1 MPEWFFGRAQTAGP
15 AQSHQ
20 GDPFAVADAADE
32 SVVGEVLPIA
42 VDPGPVHGASPPAV
56 LQDDE
61 MMAVAQRAAQIAAGV
76 GSVILGKEEVIR
88 ACVVA
93 LLAGGHVIVED
104 FPGVGKT
111 LLAKSLA
118 RSIDCRFARIQF
130 TPDLLPSDVT
140 GVSVFNQKSGEFEF
154 RPGPIFANIVL
165 ADEINRAS
173 PKTQSS
179 LLECMEECQATID
192 NVTHPI
198 EAPFMVIATQNPIEY
213 EGTYPLPEAQ
223 LDRFM
228 MRLSLGYPSAEAEE
242 NIIHEQTSHNPLA
255 ELNPVLSGSEVLA
268 MTRAVARVRV
278 APALRS
284 YVVNLLAATR
294 QQREIYLGASPRA
307 GIALTRAAKALA
319 LLRGRD
325 FVVPKDIKD
334 LAVRVLAHRLMLSPD
349 AKVHGVSAETMVTRL
364 LETVP
369 VPQIGG

>member
-1 MPEWFFGRAQTAGP
+1 MR
-15 AQSHQ
+15 
-20 GDPFAVADAADE
+20 AVAE
-32 SVVGEVLPIA
+32 
-42 VDPGPVHGASPPAV
+42 
-56 LQDDE
+56 
-61 MMAVAQRAAQIAAGV
+61 RAAGIASSIA
-76 GSVILGKEEVIR
+76 SVILGKEEVIR

-118 RSIDCRFARIQF
+118 RSVDCRFARIQF

-140 GVSVFNQKSGEFEF
+140 GVSVFNQKTGEFEF

-179 LLECMEECQATID
+179 LLECMEERQATVD
-192 NVTHPI
+192 SVTHAI
-198 EAPFMVIATQNPIEY
+198 EPPFMVIATQNPIEY

-228 MRLSLGYPSAEAEE
+228 MRLSLGYPSPEAEDR
-242 NIIHEQTSHNPLA
+242 IIHEQTSRDPLG
-255 ELNPVLSGSEVLA
+255 ELEAVLDGTQVLA
-268 MTRAVARVRV
+268 MTQAATKVRV
-278 APALRS
+278 APSLRR
-284 YVVNLLAATR
+284 YVIDILTATR
-294 QQREIYLGASPRA
+294 DHRDLYLGASPRA

-325 FVVPKDIKD
+325 YVVPKDVKD
-334 LAVRVLAHRLMLSPD
+334 LAVRCLAHRVMLSPD
-349 AKVHGVSAETMVTRL
+349 ARVHGLTAGSLVADL
-364 LETVP
+364 LETVA
-369 VPQIGG
+369 VPEDGG

>member
-1 MPEWFFGRAQTAGP
+1 MPDRIYGP
-15 AQSHQ
+15 A
-20 GDPFAVADAADE
+20 DPAPRTPAAQAPGAAPSAAADQ
-32 SVVGEVLPIA
+32 V
-42 VDPGPVHGASPPAV
+42 PGAAAL

-61 MMAVAQRAAQIAAGV
+61 MQAVARRAAQIATNIA
-76 GSVILGKEEVIR
+76 SVILGKEEVIR

-118 RSIDCRFARIQF
+118 RSIDCRFARVQF

-140 GVSVFNQKSGEFEF
+140 GVSVFNQKNGEFEF

-179 LLECMEECQATID
+179 LLECMEERQATID
-192 NVTHPI
+192 NVTHLIDP
-198 EAPFMVIATQNPIEY
+198 PFMVIATQNPIEY

-228 MRLSLGYPSAEAEE
+228 MRLNLGYPSAEAEE
-242 NIIHEQTSHNPLA
+242 AIIHEQTSHNPLA
-255 ELNPVLSGSEVLA
+255 ELRPVLDGREVLA
-268 MTRAVARVRV
+268 MTQAVIRVRV
-278 APALRS
+278 APALRR
-284 YVVNLLAATR
+284 YVVDILTATR
-294 QQREIYLGASPRA
+294 EQRDVYLGASPRA
-307 GIALTRAAKALA
+307 GVALTRAAKALA

-325 FVVPKDIKD
+325 FVVPKDVKD
-334 LAVRVLAHRLMLSPD
+334 LAVRCLAHRIMMSPD
-349 AKVHGVSAETMVTRL
+349 AKVHGLSAESVVAKL

-369 VPQIGG
+369 VPQGGG

>member
-198 EAPFMVIATQNPIEY
+198 APPFMVIATQNPIEY

>member
-1 MPEWFFGRAQTAGP
+1 MPDRIYDSA
-15 AQSHQ
+15 
-20 GDPFAVADAADE
+20 DPFAAADAADTRGVPGVR
-32 SVVGEVLPIA
+32 SRA
-42 VDPGPVHGASPPAV
+42 DFGPVSATFNSSAALATAPSPAGV

-61 MMAVAQRAAQIAAGV
+61 MQEVARQAARIAASIA
-76 GSVILGKEEVIR
+76 SVILGKEEVIR

-140 GVSVFNQKSGEFEF
+140 GVSVFNQKNGEFEF

-179 LLECMEECQATID
+179 LLECMEERQATVD
-192 NVTHPI
+192 NFTHHLEP
-198 EAPFMVIATQNPIEY
+198 PFMVIATQNPIEY

-228 MRLSLGYPSAEAEE
+228 MRLNLGYPSAAAEE
-242 NIIHEQTSHNPLA
+242 AIIHEQTSHNPLS
-255 ELNPVLSGSEVLA
+255 ELRPVLDGSEVLA
-268 MTRAVARVRV
+268 MTQAVTRVRV
-278 APALRS
+278 APALR
-284 YVVNLLAATR
+284 LTATR
-294 QQREIYLGASPRA
+294 GQHDIYLGASPRA
-307 GIALTRAAKALA
+307 GIALVRAAKALA

-334 LAVRVLAHRLMLSPD
+334 LAVRVLAHRIMLSAD
-349 AKVHGVSAETMVTRL
+349 AKVHGVGAETVVAKL

-369 VPQIGG
+369 VPQSGG